1 MTTSESKGRFFLL
14 NESIRITNRI
24 ESIRIANWNAL
35 LERPSALPNL
45 CDSHCHRRWNEDT
58 AFQQNR
64 YVSWKKCK
72 GITFS
77 KRDVYRSLDRSV
89 DTLTTSVLSPG
100 DLLSVYARRVSS
112 FLTAHQHI
120 ISHFSAMT
128 GQIDIRT
135 DTRTR
140 FQLNLPFLQILPTTA
155 LPFSSSMTI

>member
-1 MTTSESKGRFFLL
+1 VNRKADFFTKRIDSH
-14 NESIRITNRI
+14 NESNRI
-24 ESIRIANWNAL
+24 DSNRELECSTRETVGVTEPMRFTLSPPLKLGHRVSTKLIRFMKI
-35 LERPSALPNL
+35 
-45 CDSHCHRRWNEDT
+45 
-58 AFQQNR
+58 
-64 YVSWKKCK
+64 YK

-77 KRDVYRSLDRSV
+77 KRDVYRSLDRSA

-120 ISHFSAMT
+120 IGHFSAMT

-155 LPFSSSMTI
+155 LPFSSSMTM